1 MYYLT
6 KTKVSQRRK
15 KLFGRFMTS
24 SLGKEENGKPVVIKN
39 GNEAGFTTL
48 GEAVR
53 AARRENPGLP
63 LYFRLSELTETT
75 KTFVGRTRFETE
87 DDGTVVYY
95 EYDIMQI

>member
-6 KTKVSQRRK
+6 KTKVLQRRK
-15 KLFGRFMTS
+15 KLFGRFMTPF
-24 SLGKEENGKPVVIKN
+24 LGREENGQPVVIRN

-48 GEAVR
+48 GEAVK
-53 AARRENPGLP
+53 AARRENYGFP
-63 LYFRLSELTETT
+63 LFFRLSELTVT
-75 KTFVGRTRFETE
+75 KTFVARTLCETE

>member
-15 KLFGRFMTS
+15 KLFGRFMTPL
-24 SLGKEENGKPVVIKN
+24 LGREENGKPVVIKN

-53 AARRENPGLP
+53 AARRENPGFP
-63 LYFRLSELTETT
+63 LFFRLSELTET

>member
-6 KTKVSQRRK
+6 ITKVSQRRK
-15 KLFGRFMTS
+15 KLFGRFMTPF
-24 SLGKEENGKPVVIKN
+24 LGEEENGQPMVIRN

-48 GEAVR
+48 GEAVK
-53 AARRENPGLP
+53 AARRENHGSP
-63 LYFRLSELTETT
+63 LFFRLSELTVT
-75 KTFVGRTRFETE
+75 KTFVARTLCETE